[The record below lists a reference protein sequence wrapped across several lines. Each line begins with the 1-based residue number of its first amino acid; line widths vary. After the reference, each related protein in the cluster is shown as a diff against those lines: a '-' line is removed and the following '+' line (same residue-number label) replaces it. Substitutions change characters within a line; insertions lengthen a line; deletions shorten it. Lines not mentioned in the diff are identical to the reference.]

1 MVSKINESETERS
14 VSFAHGL
21 RVFVMCFGHI
31 LCSLLITFIN
41 KLVMNHANF
50 PYPMFLT
57 LIHATVVPVIL
68 LVPVPFCP
76 HLYPSLTDPEKR
88 KAIDVELLVKGLF
101 PMAGIFASISVF
113 NNAALMWGSVVFLQ
127 LVKQSGIVF
136 IYLGALVCSL
146 TKFEWV
152 RFQLLFL
159 VFVGSIMTMAGNL
172 DFMMLPFAVQL
183 VGVVLDAALV
193 TLQAVILT
201 DKSKAIDPMT
211 FTLLV
216 MPICFVMTSL
226 TMLLA
231 KIFVPHPSFQIP
243 EARQLIDNLPLILAS
258 AVTAA
263 MLNVFRAG
271 LLQVASSVGYILTC
285 RLKDIA
291 IVIVGVLTFDDT
303 LGRQQIAGFSLQ
315 TVSITAY
322 SLISVYPT
330 AFDGGVIAAVKRWHQ
345 HNWGS
350 SILGASRGYGG
361 TDEVKDQKD
370 QKV

>member
-172 DFMMLPFAVQL
+172 DFMVLPFAVQL

-216 MPICFVMTSL
+216 MPISFVMTSL

-231 KIFVPHPSFQIP
+231 KIFVPHPSFQLP
-243 EARQLIDNLPLILAS
+243 EARQVIDNLPLILAS

-330 AFDGGVIAAVKRWHQ
+330 AFDGGIIAAVKRWHH

-361 TDEVKDQKD
+361 TDEDQKD